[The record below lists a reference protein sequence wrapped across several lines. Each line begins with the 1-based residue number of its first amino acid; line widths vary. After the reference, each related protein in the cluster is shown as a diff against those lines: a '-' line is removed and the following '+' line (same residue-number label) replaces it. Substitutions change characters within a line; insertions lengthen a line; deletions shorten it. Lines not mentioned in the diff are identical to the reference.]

1 MDGTIYK
8 VLSRVDL
15 AKAKADGRFYG
26 SAADVHDGYIHFSA
40 ADQLEGTLAKHF
52 AGRDDLV
59 LLAVAT
65 ERLGEHLQWE
75 PSRGG
80 SLFPHLYGP
89 LKLDALLWE
98 EPLQLGSDGRHRLPP
113 RVLL

>member
-15 AKAKADGRFYG
+15 AEARAEGHSDG
-26 SAADVHDGYIHFSA
+26 SAADIHDGFIHVSA
-40 ADQLEGTLAKHF
+40 GDQLEGTLAKHF

-59 LLAVAT
+59 LLAVEI
-65 ERLGEHLQWE
+65 ERLGERLQWE

-80 SLFPHLYGP
+80 ALFPHLYGP
-89 LKLDALLWE
+89 LRLDMLLWE
-98 EPLQLGSDGRHRLPP
+98 EPLQLGGDGRHRLPR
-113 RVLL
+113 RVLP